1 METRANYVAVGAFVT
16 VCLLGLVIAMLW
28 LAGEQYRQEYAYYQT
43 SFPGPVTGLGNGTA
57 VRYNGIDFGRVSAL
71 AFDPNDPKRVIVTM
85 QVDPAVKLHTD
96 SIASLEAQGITGGV
110 YVEITGGTATAP
122 ILVPQPGQGYPVIT
136 SKPSTLQELAQSGPQ
151 LVANF
156 NNVGERLQDVLSDQN
171 RASMSAMLKHLEQTT
186 AMIDKHSEALGD
198 SLENLK
204 EATAGMTKTL
214 TNVDKTLSGADHALS
229 TVDQAVGT
237 FQAAAM
243 SATAT
248 VDKIGKLSEDA
259 DRVVNG
265 PAVAQMSQLLAETRA
280 LVTSLNHLSNDLQRD
295 PTRLIFGDQ
304 RQGYAPK

>member
-1 METRANYVAVGAFVT
+1 
-16 VCLLGLVIAMLW
+16 
-28 LAGEQYRQEYAYYQT
+28 
-43 SFPGPVTGLGNGTA
+43 
-57 VRYNGIDFGRVSAL
+57 
-71 AFDPNDPKRVIVTM
+71 
-85 QVDPAVKLHTD
+85 VDPAVKLHTD
-96 SIASLEAQGITGGV
+96 SVASLEAQGITGGV